1 METDINNITSELV
14 SAGEMLKNELK
25 HLGITQKQFAEV
37 AGISASHLNEIIKG
51 HRDISIKLAEKLQA
65 VLAIPA
71 PIWLEIQA
79 KYNIS
84 KGHLSSEDE
93 EERKCGELLAE
104 YDAVISVKELFR
116 KQQLAKTSNRERID
130 VLKNK
135 YLLPEPSQ
143 LKLSV
148 DKISGRFRKSAKQ
161 GIDTRMIATW
171 IFLAKHEAR
180 TISVESKFDKGN
192 CLGLTAELRTI
203 FHENSDTIERVT
215 RAMSTYG
222 IRFCVVD
229 KIEHA
234 SIDGYSYIEDDG
246 IPTIVVTLRHKKID
260 FLAFAVLHEVCHVY
274 KHLNSENS
282 SMVSLSDYDNES
294 EEEEEANTFASNAL
308 IPQTLWSIAPEV
320 PMNPFII
327 QRRYTLWAE
336 KYHLNKWIVLGRV
349 SHETGMYKF
358 KSDSYRNIN

>member
-294 EEEEEANTFASNAL
+294 EEEEEANSFASNAL

-336 KYHLNKWIVLGRV
+336 KYNLNKWIVLGRV

-358 KSDSYRNIN
+358 KADDSRLIH